1 MVFTECV
8 STHAIF
14 TLLVAITF
22 LFTSLFYEFWVAD
35 LGLCDH
41 TITHINCLFNQFRQA
56 IIFFEIAGFSVFAK
70 SASAKSLKTART
82 KIFYGFIFRDI
93 YFRVDFRSYRRYTF
107 LENVSSKNRFRLFPF
122 F

>member
-8 STHAIF
+8 VAHTIF
-14 TLLVAITF
+14 ILLVAITF
-22 LFTSLFYEFWVAD
+22 LFTSFFYECGIAD

-56 IIFFEIAGFSVFAK
+56 IIFFEIAGFSVLAK

-82 KIFYGFIFRDI
+82 QIFYGFIFRDI
-93 YFRVDFRSYRRYTF
+93 Y
-107 LENVSSKNRFRLFPF
+107 
-122 F
+122 